1 MTLRPP
7 DQSYDFMGYCGGPAI
22 WVGPYTYRALGSALR
37 RVALELPGQGRLLDI
52 LPIQTSPEYLVGSIR
67 AENGTARLTRGF
79 VRLPLP
85 SDARPPDGASGAY
98 AVDLLD
104 EGGASLLQ
112 RFFDPTELSNT
123 DSHGVDVVRVWVPW
137 VDGTAAI
144 AFSRDGRVL
153 LNVPVSVSTPAV
165 TLVSPNGG
173 ESWGESGTR
182 RVEWQ
187 ASDGDSDPLE
197 ITLQLSLDGG
207 QTWSALAIGVT
218 DTSYE
223 VEAADLGGSG
233 QARVRVVASDGVNTA
248 SDESDSDFSIG
259 KKGPQIVLLSPDDG
273 QAFGR
278 GDEVILYGAAVDYED
293 GTVPDEALLWTSDL
307 DGELGRGPSLWG
319 LTLSQGV
326 HRITISAT
334 DRDQTTASQSVTITI
349 GEAGQ
354 VPKPS
359 SLALIFWVAGLLLVG
374 VSGLGIL
381 VYALRG
387 RGARR

>member
-1 MTLRPP
+1 
-7 DQSYDFMGYCGGPAI
+7 
-22 WVGPYTYRALGSALR
+22 
-37 RVALELPGQGRLLDI
+37 
-52 LPIQTSPEYLVGSIR
+52 
-67 AENGTARLTRGF
+67 
-79 VRLPLP
+79 
-85 SDARPPDGASGAY
+85 
-98 AVDLLD
+98 VDLLD

>member
-1 MTLRPP
+1 
-7 DQSYDFMGYCGGPAI
+7 
-22 WVGPYTYRALGSALR
+22 
-37 RVALELPGQGRLLDI
+37 
-52 LPIQTSPEYLVGSIR
+52 
-67 AENGTARLTRGF
+67 
-79 VRLPLP
+79 
-85 SDARPPDGASGAY
+85 
-98 AVDLLD
+98 VDLLD
-104 EGGASLLQ
+104 AGGVSLLQ
-112 RFFDPTELSNT
+112 RFFDPTDLSNT
-123 DSHGVDVVRVWVPW
+123 DSAGVNVVRVWVPW

-187 ASDGDSDPLE
+187 ASDGDGDPLE
-197 ITLQLSLDGG
+197 FTLQLSPDAG
-207 QTWSALAIGVT
+207 QSWSALAIGVSE
-218 DTSYE
+218 TSYE
-223 VEAADLGGSG
+223 VEAADLAGSDR
-233 QARVRVVASDGVNTA
+233 ARVRVVASDGVNTA
-248 SDESDSDFSIG
+248 SDESDADFSIG

-273 QAFGR
+273 QTFGR
-278 GDEVILYGAAVDYED
+278 GDEVILYGAGVDYED
-293 GTVPDEALLWTSDL
+293 GTVPDEALVWTSDL

-349 GEAGQ
+349 GEAGEA
-354 VPKPS
+354 PKPS

-387 RGARR
+387 RGASR